1 MSRRIAALL
10 LVGGM
15 GVGSWGWGT
24 AGCRLTAESLSA
36 QTPQPDYE
44 ASRRRLE
51 DIRAERDRLR
61 REQQQLESQVR
72 DAGAELR
79 NIERQREVTNRL
91 VNELERQ
98 MRGLGDQLLNSS
110 QELALAQDN
119 LLDRRAVL
127 ERRLIDIYKRG
138 PLYTFQVLLTAESF
152 GDLLSR
158 YKYLYLQNRQDHSLV
173 QDIGRLETRIRQQRG
188 ELVNVQ
194 EDLDRRR
201 EERAS
206 ELKSY
211 VALADE
217 RSAKLGRLRRTS
229 ESTRERISTLERDEA
244 RLNDV
249 LAALERARRA
259 PRAGAPRPVNPS
271 GGDLTTADLGSL
283 DWPVSGRI
291 LFQFGRDTLPSGAV
305 IRRNGIGIGAP
316 VGTPVKAVSSGRVAL
331 VQRLG
336 TYGLTVV
343 LEHGNGYFSLYMQLA
358 TASVA
363 KDETVQR
370 GAAIGTVGGNNTD
383 QGPHLYFEIRGEN
396 QIALD
401 PADWLR
407 RR

>member
-1 MSRRIAALL
+1 MFRWRAML
-10 LVGGM
+10 LVGGL
-15 GVGSWGWGT
+15 GVGGWGLG
-24 AGCRLTAESLSA
+24 ADGSGLMADGLAA

-61 REQQQLESQVR
+61 REQQRLESQVR

-138 PLYTFQVLLTAESF
+138 TLYTFQVLLTAESF

-158 YKYLYLQNRQDHSLV
+158 YKYLYLQNRQDRSLV

-259 PRAGAPRPVNPS
+259 PRAGAPRPVNAG

-305 IRRNGIGIGAP
+305 IRRNGIGIGAAAGSP
-316 VGTPVKAVSSGRVAL
+316 VRRFPRDGSRWCSGW
-331 VQRLG
+331 
-336 TYGLTVV
+336 
-343 LEHGNGYFSLYMQLA
+343 EP
-358 TASVA
+358 TASPWCWSTATDTSRSTCSWPRHRSPRTRPCSAAPPSAPWAVP
-363 KDETVQR
+363 TPTR
-370 GAAIGTVGGNNTD
+370 GPICTSRFGERTRSRW
-383 QGPHLYFEIRGEN
+383 IRPTG
-396 QIALD
+396 
-401 PADWLR
+401 
-407 RR
+407 

>member
-1 MSRRIAALL
+1 MFRWRAML
-10 LVGGM
+10 LVGGL
-15 GVGSWGWGT
+15 GVGSWGLGT
-24 AGCRLTAESLSA
+24 EGCRLAAAGLAA

-61 REQQQLESQVR
+61 REQQRLESQVR

-173 QDIGRLETRIRQQRG
+173 QDIGRLETRIRRQRG

-259 PRAGAPRPVNPS
+259 PRAGAPRGG

-316 VGTPVKAVSSGRVAL
+316 AGTPVKAVSSGRVAL

-370 GAAIGTVGGNNTD
+370 GAAIGTVGGTNTE
-383 QGPHLYFEIRGEN
+383 QGAHLYFEIRGEN

>member
-1 MSRRIAALL
+1 MAAPLAAPL
-10 LVGGM
+10 
-15 GVGSWGWGT
+15 
-24 AGCRLTAESLSA
+24 RA
-36 QTPQPDYE
+36 QNPQPDLE
-44 ASRRRLE
+44 TSRKRLE

-61 REQQQLESQVR
+61 REQQQLEGQVR

-98 MRGLGDQLLNSS
+98 MRGLGDQLLSSS
-110 QELALAQDN
+110 QQLALAQDN
-119 LLDRRAVL
+119 LADRRAVL
-127 ERRLIDIYKRG
+127 DRRLVEIYKRG
-138 PLYTFQVLLTAESF
+138 PLHTFQVLLTAESF

-158 YKYLYLQNRQDHSLV
+158 YKYLYLQNRQDRSLV
-173 QDIGRLETRIRQQRG
+173 EDIARLEGRIRQQRG
-188 ELVNVQ
+188 ELVDVQ

-211 VALADE
+211 EILAEE
-217 RSAKLGRLRRTS
+217 RSARLNRLRRS
-229 ESTRERISTLERDEA
+229 NESTQQRISALERDEA

-249 LAALERARRA
+249 LASLERARRA
-259 PRAGAPRPVNPS
+259 TRGPQPRAAAPT
-271 GGDLTTADLGSL
+271 GDELTTADLGSL
-283 DWPVSGRI
+283 DWPVQGRI
-291 LFQFGRDTLPSGAV
+291 LFRFGRDTLPSGAV
-305 IRRNGIGIGAP
+305 IRRNGVGIAAP
-316 VGTPVKAVSSGRVAL
+316 AGTPVKAVSGGRVAL

-343 LEHGNGYFSLYMQLA
+343 IEHGNGYFSLYMQLGSSA
-358 TASVA
+358 VTAGS
-363 KDETVQR
+363 TVQK
-370 GAAIGTVGGNNTD
+370 GETIGTVGGENTD
-383 QGPHLYFEIRGEN
+383 QGAHLYFEIRGEN

>member
-1 MSRRIAALL
+1 MRHCALATVLALATATPPL
-10 LVGGM
+10 L
-15 GVGSWGWGT
+15 
-24 AGCRLTAESLSA
+24 RA
-36 QTPQPDYE
+36 QNPQPDVE
-44 ASRRRLE
+44 SSRKRLE
-51 DIRAERDRLR
+51 DIRAERDQLR
-61 REQQQLESQVR
+61 REQQRLESQVR

-98 MRGLGDQLLNSS
+98 MRGLGDQLLSSS
-110 QELALAQDN
+110 QQLALAQDN
-119 LLDRRAVL
+119 LADRRAVL
-127 ERRLIDIYKRG
+127 DRRLVEIYKRG

-158 YKYLYLQNRQDHSLV
+158 YKYLYLQNRQDRSLV
-173 QDIGRLETRIRQQRG
+173 DDIARLEGRIRQQRG
-188 ELVNVQ
+188 ELVDVQ

-211 VALADE
+211 EILAEE
-217 RSAKLGRLRRTS
+217 RSARLNRLRRS
-229 ESTRERISTLERDEA
+229 NESTQQRISALERDEA
-244 RLNDV
+244 RLNEV
-249 LAALERARRA
+249 LANLERARRA
-259 PRAGAPRPVNPS
+259 NRGPAPRPAAAAGNE
-271 GGDLTTADLGSL
+271 LTTADLGSL
-283 DWPVSGRI
+283 DWPVQGRI
-291 LFQFGRDTLPSGAV
+291 LFRFGRDTLPSGAV
-305 IRRNGIGIGAP
+305 IRRNGIGIAAP
-316 VGTPVKAVSSGRVAL
+316 AGTAVKAVSGGRVAL

-343 LEHGNGYFSLYMQLA
+343 LEHGNGYFSLYMQLGSA
-358 TASVA
+358 TVTAGS
-363 KDETVQR
+363 TVQK
-370 GAAIGTVGGNNTD
+370 GDTIGTVGGENTD

>member
-1 MSRRIAALL
+1 
-10 LVGGM
+10 
-15 GVGSWGWGT
+15 
-24 AGCRLTAESLSA
+24 LSA

-138 PLYTFQVLLTAESF
+138 TLYTFQVLLTAESF

-217 RSAKLGRLRRTS
+217 RSAKLGRLRRSS

-244 RLNDV
+244 RLNEV
-249 LAALERARRA
+249 LAALERARRT
-259 PRAGAPRPVNPS
+259 PRAGAPRPVNA
-271 GGDLTTADLGSL
+271 GRGDLTTADLGSL

-305 IRRNGIGIGAP
+305 IRRNGIGIGAAA
-316 VGTPVKAVSSGRVAL
+316 GTAVKAVSSGRVAL

-370 GAAIGTVGGNNTD
+370 GASIGTVGGSNTE